1 MVSGGGMW
9 REGSIKIGE
18 DIFRYWIKQYGGG
31 SVYGIE
37 GGRISKLMIKRNG
50 KIVCNYNRGWDINPV
65 DEDTQ
70 IALEIILHSENI

>member
-1 MVSGGGMW
+1 MW

-37 GGRISKLMIKRNG
+37 GGRISKLMIKRG
-50 KIVCNYNRGWDINPV
+50 GEIVCNYDRCWDIKPV
-65 DEDTQ
+65 DEDTEFT
-70 IALEIILHSENI
+70 LGILIKDYN

>member
-18 DIFRYWIKQYGGG
+18 DSFRYWIKQYGGG

-37 GGRISKLMIKRNG
+37 GGRISKLMIKRG
-50 KIVCNYNRGWDINPV
+50 GEIVCNYDRCWDIKPV
-65 DEDTQ
+65 DEDTEFT
-70 IALEIILHSENI
+70 LGILIKDYN